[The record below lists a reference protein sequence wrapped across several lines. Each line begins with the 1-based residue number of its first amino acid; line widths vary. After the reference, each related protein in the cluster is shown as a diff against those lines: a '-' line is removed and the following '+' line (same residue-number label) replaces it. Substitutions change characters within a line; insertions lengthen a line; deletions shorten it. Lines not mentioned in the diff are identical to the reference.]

1 MNVVALWVVGV
12 TFTVKHVKT
21 SFFQNSLQPGDLP
34 RPAVGSLL
42 SFCVFGI
49 RVLLDE
55 EKSTLLFSEWMQ
67 SFSYLL
73 QEPNQVFVLLD
84 PAEAPLDP
92 NAVVLFLEG
101 NVFDVTT
108 KNILDLWVHFLC
120 KSDVVK
126 IDILQ
131 VNLIESR
138 QKDFAGS
145 STNSTSQVNRRF
157 KTTDF
162 VFEKFD

>member
-1 MNVVALWVVGV
+1 
-12 TFTVKHVKT
+12 
-21 SFFQNSLQPGDLP
+21 
-34 RPAVGSLL
+34 
-42 SFCVFGI
+42 
-49 RVLLDE
+49 
-55 EKSTLLFSEWMQ
+55 MQ
-67 SFSYLL
+67 CLSYLL

-84 PAEAPLDP
+84 PAEAPLYP
-92 NAVVLFLEG
+92 NAVVLLLEG
-101 NVFDVTT
+101 HVFYVAA

-145 STNSTSQVNRRF
+145 STNSTSQINRRL

-162 VFEKFD
+162 VFKKLY